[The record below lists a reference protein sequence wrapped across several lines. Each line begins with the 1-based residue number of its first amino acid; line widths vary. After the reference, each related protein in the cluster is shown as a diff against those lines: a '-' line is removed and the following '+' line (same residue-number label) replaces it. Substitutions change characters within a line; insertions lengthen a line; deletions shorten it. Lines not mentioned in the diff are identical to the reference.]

1 MIDYFDMEYS
11 NDYHYKLKNA
21 ISSENCTTLLKDK
34 VLYHLLS
41 AIEVE
46 HSAVLDSAIRAEKNM
61 LLLLVLLE
69 NEIDLYEV

>member
-1 MIDYFDMEYS
+1 
-11 NDYHYKLKNA
+11 
-21 ISSENCTTLLKDK
+21 
-34 VLYHLLS
+34 LLS